1 MKLVFSWIQWC
12 GKWTQA
18 RLLVEK
24 YWFTLLEMWQSLRN
38 IASEN
43 SELWKKIKKSIDQW
57 LLLSPN
63 IVCDIMNETL
73 KNRKNDKLILDWFV
87 RNEWNKKCLEK
98 IFPEYR
104 VVFFEL
110 SQNKAKARLIGRMYN
125 KKTWETFTSW
135 TINDPKTGDKLIKRK
150 DDNEKSI
157 LKRIDEYI
165 NITLPVI
172 DVDKIEWKVIE
183 VNADQN
189 IEEVGR
195 EMIAKLGL

>member
-1 MKLVFSWIQWC
+1 
-12 GKWTQA
+12 
-18 RLLVEK
+18 
-24 YWFTLLEMWQSLRN
+24 
-38 IASEN
+38 
-43 SELWKKIKKSIDQW
+43 
-57 LLLSPN
+57 
-63 IVCDIMNETL
+63 
-73 KNRKNDKLILDWFV
+73 
-87 RNEWNKKCLEK
+87 
-98 IFPEYR
+98 
-104 VVFFEL
+104 
-110 SQNKAKARLIGRMYN
+110 MYN

>member
-104 VVFFEL
+104 V
-110 SQNKAKARLIGRMYN
+110 
-125 KKTWETFTSW
+125 
-135 TINDPKTGDKLIKRK
+135 D
-150 DDNEKSI
+150 
-157 LKRIDEYI
+157 
-165 NITLPVI
+165 
-172 DVDKIEWKVIE
+172 
-183 VNADQN
+183 
-189 IEEVGR
+189 
-195 EMIAKLGL
+195 